1 MPKLNLLGK
10 RFGMLTVINEAP
22 KQGRW
27 NCWFCKCDCGKEKI
41 VKTDNLVRGFTKS
54 CGCST
59 IKLQLKSRKVDM
71 HSRDRLYRIYYK
83 IKRRCNRP
91 NVKYY
96 SSKGVKLCEE
106 WNNDYYSFYNW
117 AMNNGY
123 KDNLSIDRIDTNGN
137 YCPENCRWV
146 DMKVQNNNRRNN
158 IKVEYK
164 GKTYSII
171 ELSELLGIKYR
182 TLVARL
188 KDYNYKVDDIVNRKL
203 WERVNKKSMLNE
215 RYIYKNG
222 KYYMVAIHR
231 KYIGQTKTLKE
242 AIALRD
248 KKLKELEGEDE

>member
-1 MPKLNLLGK
+1 MIDEKLMKKIDRTYFHIKDRCYNK
-10 RFGMLTVINEAP
+10 RGEYYHLYGGRGIIMCDEWFKN
-22 KQGRW
+22 KQ
-27 NCWFCKCDCGKEKI
+27 
-41 VKTDNLVRGFTKS
+41 
-54 CGCST
+54 
-59 IKLQLKSRKVDM
+59 
-71 HSRDRLYRIYYK
+71 
-83 IKRRCNRP
+83 
-91 NVKYY
+91 
-96 SSKGVKLCEE
+96 
-106 WNNDYYSFYNW
+106 SFIDW
-117 AMNNGY
+117 SINNGVAIG
-123 KDNLSIDRIDTNGN
+123 LSINRIDCDGN
-137 YCPENCRWV
+137 YSPENCRWV

-188 KDYNYKVDDIVNRKL
+188 K
-203 WERVNKKSMLNE
+203 ERVNKKSRLNE

>member
-1 MPKLNLLGK
+1 MIDEKLMKKIGRTYFHIKDRCYNK
-10 RFGMLTVINEAP
+10 RGEYYHLYGGRGISMCGEWFNN
-22 KQGRW
+22 KQLFIDW
-27 NCWFCKCDCGKEKI
+27 SI
-41 VKTDNLVRGFTKS
+41 
-54 CGCST
+54 
-59 IKLQLKSRKVDM
+59 
-71 HSRDRLYRIYYK
+71 
-83 IKRRCNRP
+83 
-91 NVKYY
+91 
-96 SSKGVKLCEE
+96 
-106 WNNDYYSFYNW
+106 
-117 AMNNGY
+117 NNGVAIG
-123 KDNLSIDRIDTNGN
+123 LSIDRIDCDGN
-137 YCPENCRWV
+137 YSPENCRWV

-248 KKLKELEGEDE
+248 KKLKELEGEDVKD

>member
-1 MPKLNLLGK
+1 MPKLNLLGE
-10 RFGMLTVINEAP
+10 RFGMLTVIGEAP

-27 NCWFCKCDCGKEKI
+27 SCWLCKCDCGREKI

-91 NVKYY
+91 NIKYY
-96 SSKGVKLCEE
+96 SNKGVKLCEE

-146 DMKVQNNNRRNN
+146 DSIVQNRNKSLQSNNKSGYAGIRF
-158 IKVEYK
+158 IK
-164 GKTYSII
+164 
-171 ELSELLGIKYR
+171 ELNKYR
-182 TLVARL
+182 VTIGVNGTKESCGLYENLEDAKNAR
-188 KDYNYKVDDIVNRKL
+188 
-203 WERVNKKSMLNE
+203 
-215 RYIYKNG
+215 
-222 KYYMVAIHR
+222 
-231 KYIGQTKTLKE
+231 KE
-242 AIALRD
+242 AEEKYWGNYR
-248 KKLKELEGEDE
+248 

>member
-27 NCWFCKCDCGKEKI
+27 SCWLCKCDCGKEKI

-146 DMKVQNNNRRNN
+146 DSIVQNRNKSLQSNNKSGYAGIRF
-158 IKVEYK
+158 IK
-164 GKTYSII
+164 
-171 ELSELLGIKYR
+171 ELNKYR
-182 TLVARL
+182 VTIGVNGTKESCGLYEKLEDAKNAR
-188 KDYNYKVDDIVNRKL
+188 
-203 WERVNKKSMLNE
+203 
-215 RYIYKNG
+215 
-222 KYYMVAIHR
+222 
-231 KYIGQTKTLKE
+231 KE
-242 AIALRD
+242 AEEKYWGNYR
-248 KKLKELEGEDE
+248 